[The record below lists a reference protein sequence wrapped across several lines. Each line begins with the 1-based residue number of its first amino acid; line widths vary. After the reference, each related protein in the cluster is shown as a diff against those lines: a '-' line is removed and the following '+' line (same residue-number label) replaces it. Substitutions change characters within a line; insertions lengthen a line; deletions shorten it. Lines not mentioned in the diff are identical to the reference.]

1 MSDVIEHADL
11 FMNSPESEAEEIGP
25 GLKRKLLG
33 HDAHLMLVK
42 VWFDKG
48 AVGEVH
54 SHPHSQGSY
63 VISGS
68 FEVQVDGKTEI
79 LGPGGTFFVPS
90 GADHGAVCLEAGI
103 LLDVFSPARRDFLG
117 LEETP

>member
-1 MSDVIEHADL
+1 MSDVLEHSDL
-11 FMNSPESEAEEIGP
+11 FTYSAKADAEDIGP

-33 HDAHLMLVK
+33 YDDHLMLVK
-42 VWFDKG
+42 VWFEKG

-63 VISGS
+63 VIEGF
-68 FEVQVDGKTEI
+68 FEVQVDGKTQI
-79 LGPGGTFFVPS
+79 LGPGGSFFVPS
-90 GADHGAVCLEAGI
+90 GADHGAVCLEQGI

-117 LEETP
+117 LEDTP

>member
-1 MSDVIEHADL
+1 MNDVLEHSDL
-11 FMNSPESEAEEIGP
+11 FMYSPKADAEDIGP

-33 HDAHLMLVK
+33 YDEHLMLVK
-42 VWFDKG
+42 VWFEKG

-63 VISGS
+63 VIEGC
-68 FEVQVDGKTEI
+68 FEVQGDGKTQI
-79 LGPGGTFFVPS
+79 LGPGGAFFVPS
-90 GADHGAVCLEAGI
+90 GADHGAVCLEEGI

-117 LEETP
+117 LEDTP